1 MGTFFAESAAGS
13 RGERGL
19 DLEERGTERIMQR
32 GVGSVAQRRATPA
45 AARFA
50 RLSSAHC
57 VRGATLRQN
66 VGSLVASRNQRN
78 LASVVVEAKKGDSV
92 KKRQRQSEK
101 ARLYNRGRKSACKTR
116 IKKVMASVEAMSEDL
131 PKAESDLKPVD
142 ELIAL
147 AYKELD
153 RAVAKGVMHKNTAAR
168 RKARV

>member
-1 MGTFFAESAAGS
+1 MRAAGAMRCGMAARTSGRFACLSSGRSLAGTSLS
-13 RGERGL
+13 RG
-19 DLEERGTERIMQR
+19 
-32 GVGSVAQRRATPA
+32 VNRANTI
-45 AARFA
+45 R
-50 RLSSAHC
+50 SS
-57 VRGATLRQN
+57 T
-66 VGSLVASRNQRN
+66 
-78 LASVVVEAKKGDSV
+78 ASVLVVEAKKGDSV

-168 RKARV
+168 RKARVARARRDLAVTAGLYTP